1 VSDLQAKERAARIM
15 REMPGTY
22 AIVCWERGGHDNDAF
37 IRVEQNGKQIAIVN
51 EDGEYEA
58 EG

>member
-1 VSDLQAKERAARIM
+1 M